1 MTRIRTRVFLAAALA
16 AAVGLAV
23 FASPYASSSPDGL
36 QKVAGSKG
44 FLADGRLH
52 TAQERSPLPGYAF
65 PGIHDARLATA
76 VAGLLGTLLVALVGV
91 AVVELARRRA
101 RAAA

>member
-1 MTRIRTRVFLAAALA
+1 MTRITTRVFLALALA
-16 AAVGLAV
+16 LAVGLAV

-52 TAQERSPLPGYAF
+52 TIQERSPVPGYAF
-65 PGIHDARLATA
+65 PGIRDPRLATA
-76 VAGLLGTLLVALVGV
+76 LAGLFGTLLVALVGV
-91 AVVELARRRA
+91 AVVELARRRS
-101 RAAA
+101 RATA

>member
-52 TAQERSPLPGYAF
+52 TVQERSPLPGYAF

>member
-36 QKVAGSKG
+36 QKVAGSRG

-52 TAQERSPLPGYAF
+52 TVQERSPLPGYAF